1 MRLTNNANLP
11 SPLVKAISNDSYDRG
26 QCDFTVT
33 ELLVPPRARAL
44 TRRHW
49 LEIEED
55 ASDMIWRLIG
65 QIGHAI
71 LERAADPAYSEHR
84 FYGKVAGKTI
94 SGRADLHFD
103 GGYYHIWDYKFTSMY
118 GVRNGIKAEWEQ
130 QVNMLRFL
138 AVNQL
143 RFSSST
149 PIERASQLNKGSVCV
164 IYRDWYK
171 SMAGVRHLYPAHGVE
186 VFPVR
191 IWPMAQTLKFME
203 GRVRAHLASEVIL
216 PQCTDE
222 ERWYDKRKNEYK
234 RCRLYCRAYPFCS
247 QANPNL
253 MEESL

>member
-1 MRLTNNANLP
+1 MRLTNDANLP

-26 QCDFTVT
+26 ECDFTVT

-55 ASDMIWRLIG
+55 ASDMIWRLLG
-65 QIGHAI
+65 QIGHTI

-84 FYGKVAGKTI
+84 FYGKVAGKTV
-94 SGRADLHFD
+94 SGRADLHYD

-118 GVRNGIKAEWEQ
+118 TVKDGMKPEWEQ
-130 QVNMLRFL
+130 QVNMLRWL
-138 AVNQL
+138 AVHQL
-143 RFSSST
+143 KYVPMSKT
-149 PIERASQLNKGSVCV
+149 PWKIDRGSICV
-164 IYRDWYK
+164 VYRDWYK
-171 SMAGVRHLYPAHGVE
+171 SLVGVRRNYPTHGVQ
-186 VFPVR
+186 VLPVR
-191 IWPMAQTLKFME
+191 LWPLTHTLKFME
-203 GRVRAHLASEVIL
+203 GRVRAHMASEVIL

-253 MEESL
+253 MEESLM